1 MEIITAVI
9 GLCSGFLL
17 GWGVRRPRASQAPKE
32 PELPEIPKRLK
43 IQMDNFMTYDGT
55 ARERGGP
62 RPPMPRWGMGLLR
75 PRASQAPREP
85 ELPEIPRRLKI
96 QMDNFMTYDGTA
108 RGQKPIEE

>member
-17 GWGVRRPRASQAPKE
+17 GWGMGLLRPRASQSPQE

-55 ARERGGP
+55 AR
-62 RPPMPRWGMGLLR
+62 
-75 PRASQAPREP
+75 
-85 ELPEIPRRLKI
+85 
-96 QMDNFMTYDGTA
+96 
-108 RGQKPIEE
+108 GQKPIEE